1 MTDPASSGR
10 RRVGLA
16 QFQRDMERATSPLRL
31 MERLV
36 ERRERMV
43 AELLGAD
50 VADSPP
56 TLEQNS
62 AELIPKPTQ
71 PTATPLK
78 RKSRRGR
85 KSREI
90 SADCETCL
98 YRLAKQKPAVASMAA
113 RTIEAE
119 MWNVLEVEW
128 SYKTI
133 SKTQLYKDWRKGFK
147 DLEEKHGREIL
158 ESFFA
163 SGVEFSTTKPGRADH
178 RKDPDYDP
186 KHEQAISE
194 FFKMVENANAE
205 SRQRQASPEDGLGK
219 F

>member
-1 MTDPASSGR
+1 MPDPASSGR

-16 QFQRDMERATSPLRL
+16 QIYRDLERSTSPLRL

-36 ERRERMV
+36 KCRERMV
-43 AELLGAD
+43 AEFLGED

-62 AELIPKPTQ
+62 TELIPDPTQ
-71 PTATPLK
+71 PTAAQLK

-98 YRLAKQKPAVASMAA
+98 YRLVKQKPAVASMTA
-113 RTIEAE
+113 RTIAAE
-119 MWNVLEVEW
+119 MWDVLEIEW

-133 SKTQLYKDWRKGFK
+133 QKTQLYRDWREGFRE
-147 DLEEKHGREIL
+147 LAQKHGREML
-158 ESFFA
+158 ESLFE
-163 SGVEFSTTKPGRADH
+163 SGVDFSTTKPGRADR

-186 KHEQAISE
+186 KHEQAVSE
-194 FFKMVENANAE
+194 YFKMVQNANAE
-205 SRQRQASPEDGLGK
+205 SRQRQASPEDELGN